1 MSAALWLAGRE
12 LRARWRRVALAA
24 AVVAAITAAATATEV
39 VGRAR
44 EEAVAARLDDLGPAL
59 TVVPAGVSANELARL
74 APGRGRLA
82 GGIEARVEAILGG
95 DLRRI
100 ERRLVVTRTV
110 AGLEVPVVG
119 VDRAETAGLAAGA
132 VLLGAELARRLE
144 GQRSVTLDGR
154 AFTVQGSLAS
164 TGGAEDLAVLMPL
177 EAAQALEG
185 DEALSELR
193 LHLGAGVSPAESQ
206 ARLLA
211 ASLGAEVVRH
221 DRGEVAGGQLQSS
234 LARHRGL
241 AYAVMALVGTLCL
254 LIASHLDAS
263 ERRVEVST
271 LAAIGASPVTI
282 AGAVVARS
290 ALLALAGA
298 LVGVA
303 AGFGLSA
310 LQDAAGV
317 GALTR
322 GWSVGATTLL
332 AAVALAALAAA
343 PTGLAAALRDP
354 VAGLEES

>member
-12 LRARWRRVALAA
+12 LRVRWRRVALAG

-44 EEAVAARLDDLGPAL
+44 EEAVATRLDEMGPAL
-59 TVVPAGVSANELARL
+59 TLTPAGVSAGALARL
-74 APGRGRLA
+74 ALGGERLPDGSA
-82 GGIEARVEAILGG
+82 ARVEAILGT
-95 DLRRI
+95 DLRRV
-100 ERRLVVTRTV
+100 ERRLVVTRSV
-110 AGLEVPVVG
+110 AGIAAPVIG
-119 VDRAETAGLAAGA
+119 VDRPETGGLAAGG

-144 GQRSVTLDGR
+144 APRSVTLDGR
-154 AFTVQGSLAS
+154 TFTVQGSLPS
-164 TGGAEDLAVLMPL
+164 TGGPEDVAVLMPL
-177 EAAQALEG
+177 GAAQALEG
-185 DEALSELR
+185 AGRLNELR

-206 ARLLA
+206 ARLQA
-211 ASLGAEVVRH
+211 AGLGAAVIRH
-221 DRGEVAGGQLQSS
+221 DRGEVAGGELQAS

-271 LAAIGASPVTI
+271 LAAIGASPLTI

-303 AGFGLSA
+303 AGLGLSA
-310 LQDAAGV
+310 LRDASAG
-317 GALTR
+317 GALAR

-343 PTGLAAALRDP
+343 PTGLAAARRDP

>member
-1 MSAALWLAGRE
+1 MSAALWLAARE

-44 EEAVAARLDDLGPAL
+44 EEAVAARLDDVGPAL
-59 TVVPAGVSANELARL
+59 TIAPAGVSANALARL
-74 APGRGRLA
+74 APGGGRLA
-82 GGIEARVEAILGG
+82 GGLEARVEAILGG

-100 ERRLVVTRTV
+100 ERRLVVTRSV

-119 VDRAETAGLAAGA
+119 VDRAETAGLAAGG
-132 VLLGAELARRLE
+132 VLLGAELARRLD
-144 GQRSVTLDGR
+144 GRRTVAMNGR
-154 AFTVQGSLAS
+154 AFEVRGALPS
-164 TGGAEDLAVLMPL
+164 TGDAEDLAVLMPL

-185 DEALSELR
+185 SAALSELR
-193 LHLGAGVSPAESQ
+193 LHLAAGVPAAESQ
-206 ARLLA
+206 ARLVA
-211 ASLGAEVVRH
+211 AGLGAEVVRH
-221 DRGEVAGGQLQSS
+221 DRGAIAGGELQAS

-271 LAAIGASPVTI
+271 LVAIGASPVTI

-290 ALLALAGA
+290 VLLALAGA
-298 LVGVA
+298 LVGVT

-310 LQDAAGV
+310 LQDATTG
-317 GALTR
+317 GALAR

-332 AAVALAALAAA
+332 AAAALAALAAA